1 MLSCQQDFR
10 YTKERNDLRGNTSG
24 TEFSVAETAGQL
36 GEGVTGSGE
45 EVEEEGGG
53 DISAGRVLD
62 LLEGGS
68 EAVLIGADCQSISV
82 VWNLCCPT
90 HVWFL
95 EQAAVITSG

>member
-1 MLSCQQDFR
+1 LPVDRCYLVSKIFVAQ
-10 YTKERNDLRGNTSG
+10 KKIDLRGNTSG

-36 GEGVTGSGE
+36 GDGVTGTGQ

-68 EAVLIGADCQSISV
+68 ETVLVGAESQLVPLNDM
-82 VWNLCCPT
+82 
-90 HVWFL
+90 
-95 EQAAVITSG
+95 VIDLRRVF

>member
-1 MLSCQQDFR
+1 MLSCQQDLR

-24 TEFSVAETAGQL
+24 TEFSVAEAAGQL
-36 GEGVTGSGE
+36 GDGVTGTGQ

-68 EAVLIGADCQSISV
+68 ETVLVGAESQLVPLNDM
-82 VWNLCCPT
+82 
-90 HVWFL
+90 
-95 EQAAVITSG
+95 VIDLRRVF